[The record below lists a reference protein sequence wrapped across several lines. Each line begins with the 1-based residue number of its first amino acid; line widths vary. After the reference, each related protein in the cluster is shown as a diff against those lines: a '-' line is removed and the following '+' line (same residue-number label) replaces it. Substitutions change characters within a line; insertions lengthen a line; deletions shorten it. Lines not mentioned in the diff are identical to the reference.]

1 MIKYS
6 ANFVVLMGLLWTGY
20 TLAGCSDMKQKE
32 KDEYLIRVRDRI
44 ITVGEF
50 NRAFEIAKSAYPHN
64 TLQQPDTVRE
74 ARLRFVQQIAEEM
87 ILQERA
93 EELGI
98 TVTDSEVEKA
108 LEDIKRDYPDNV
120 FQNMLL
126 EYAVPYHSWKNGV
139 KTRLLM
145 EKVITKDLGGK
156 IEIMTDD
163 ISKYYKEHFKDDD
176 TASEDNAVPKDKND
190 TIIEI
195 LRREKMEEAYEA
207 WIRDLKNKYTV
218 EINREQLEKATG

>member
-1 MIKYS
+1 
-6 ANFVVLMGLLWTGY
+6 MGLVWGGY
-20 TLAGCSDMKQKE
+20 TLVGCSDTKQKE
-32 KDEYLIRVRDRI
+32 KDECLIRVRDRI
-44 ITVGEF
+44 ITVGDF

-74 ARLRFVQQIAEEM
+74 ARLRFVQQITEEM

-108 LEDIKRDYPDNV
+108 FEDIKRDYPDNV

-126 EYAVPYHSWKNGV
+126 EYAVPYQSWKNGF

-156 IEIMTDD
+156 IEITADD
-163 ISKYYKEHFKDDD
+163 ISKYYNEHFKNDD
-176 TASEDNAVPKDKND
+176 TASEDSTVPKDKND

-195 LRREKMEEAYEA
+195 LRREKMEEAYTQ

-218 EINREQLEKATG
+218 EINKEQLEKATG